1 MEPPAIE
8 LRKRPLASLAC
19 RNYDHALR
27 LIPDALASHSPQ
39 KKSTMRRVFYRV
51 AASLDGFI
59 AGPNGE
65 IDWIVPDP
73 TVDFASLYA
82 SVDTVLLGRRTYEMT
97 LQPGAPPWP
106 AGWRIYV
113 CSQTLDPAQHTAV
126 TVVSGNIDA
135 TVETLRSEPG
145 RDIWLFGG
153 GSLFASLLAVNL
165 VDHIDVAVMPVL
177 LARGTPLVSPGAP
190 RSRLTLTRTNA
201 SPSGIVNLH
210 YEIQHAA
217 G

>member
-1 MEPPAIE
+1 
-8 LRKRPLASLAC
+8 
-19 RNYDHALR
+19 
-27 LIPDALASHSPQ
+27 
-39 KKSTMRRVFYRV
+39 MRRVFYRV

-73 TVDFASLYA
+73 TFDFASLYA
-82 SVDTVLLGRRTYEMT
+82 GVDTVLLGRRTYEMT

-113 CSQTLDPAQHTAV
+113 FSQTLDAAQHAKV
-126 TVVSGNIDA
+126 TVVSGNIGA
-135 TVETLRSEPG
+135 AVATLRSEPG

-153 GSLFASLLAVNL
+153 GSLFASLLAAQV
-165 VDHIDVAVMPVL
+165 VDQIEVAIMPVL
-177 LARGTPLVSPGAP
+177 LGGGTPLVSAEAP
-190 RSRLTLTRTNA
+190 RSRLLLIGSDA
-201 SPSGIVNLH
+201 SPSGIVNLR
-210 YEIQHAA
+210 YNVQHAA

>member
-1 MEPPAIE
+1 
-8 LRKRPLASLAC
+8 
-19 RNYDHALR
+19 
-27 LIPDALASHSPQ
+27 
-39 KKSTMRRVFYRV
+39 MRRVLYRV

-82 SVDTVLLGRRTYEMT
+82 GVDTVLLGRRTYEMT

-113 CSQTLDPAQHTAV
+113 CSQTLDAAQHPGV
-126 TVVSGNIDA
+126 TIVSGNCGA
-135 TVETLRSEPG
+135 AVAALRSEPG

-153 GSLFASLLAVNL
+153 GSLFASLLAADL
-165 VDHIDVAVMPVL
+165 VDEIEVAVMPVL
-177 LARGTPLVSPGAP
+177 LGSGTPLVSADAP
-190 RSRLTLTRTNA
+190 RSRLILTRSNT
-201 SPSGIVNLH
+201 SPSGIVNLS
-210 YEIQHAA
+210 YDVEHAA